1 MNLSRLPDERAG
13 PVTATF
19 PEGAHRART
28 TQFEPSIQG
37 LRGLAALSVLLVH
50 LYDMP
55 MLAGFLPAVPSWL
68 NATVGTF
75 GRGVEVFFMISGY
88 LIPASLVRHKLISK
102 FFYDR
107 CLRILPVFVTFH
119 LILFAIGP
127 LVGYKFFKDI
137 DALNYL
143 KIFFANLFFL
153 PDILNLPL
161 GQQNAWTL
169 TYEWAFYIWFAVAF
183 YFASRSRPITALVVV
198 AGCAAVFYFPITA
211 YFLIGLVLGAIE
223 LRIRAQGLPG
233 LIFSVACLALMYAMM
248 EYVHPFAGLI
258 PAFFLFSTVLNPDS
272 AIAQLLSKTAPQFV
286 GKISYSLYLVH
297 PFALYP
303 LQVIGSKLVAH
314 GYSPWAVWPIFVIVG
329 LPLSFV
335 ASTITYELIEVRMR
349 HAVAALLGDSKRRSL
364 AEARND

>member
-1 MNLSRLPDERAG
+1 MMLPRLPDKLAILSKE
-13 PVTATF
+13 TF
-19 PEGAHRART
+19 PESAPRDHT
-28 TQFEPSIQG
+28 NQFKYSIQG

-55 MLAGFLPAVPSWL
+55 MLAGFLPTVPSWL
-68 NATVGTF
+68 DATVGTF

-119 LILFAIGP
+119 LILFAVGP

-153 PDILNLPL
+153 PDLLNLPI

-183 YFASRSRPITALVVV
+183 YFAPRSLLATALVVV
-198 AGCAAVFYFPITA
+198 AGCVAMFYFPITA

-223 LRIRAQGLPG
+223 LRIRAEGFLG
-233 LIFSVACLALMYAMM
+233 LIFSVTCLALMYAML

-258 PAFFLFSTVLNPDS
+258 PAFLLFSTVLNPAS
-272 AIAQLLSKTAPQFV
+272 AIAQLLSKPAPQFA

-314 GYSPWAVWPIFVIVG
+314 GYSPWAVWPMFVTIG
-329 LPLSFV
+329 LPLSFI
-335 ASTITYELIEVRMR
+335 ASAITYELIEVRMR
-349 HAVAALLGDSKRRSL
+349 NAIAALFRDSKRGSFV
-364 AEARND
+364 EARND